1 MNTAQR
7 ARVPAVA
14 LPIGRRNCAL
24 LLAAEALP
32 SHLPRMTPIFRSPR
46 TTLVLAA
53 HAALLLSLACSKG
66 DSRTDSAA
74 ARPAA
79 AAPAS
84 RDSSSLSVHKTAYG
98 KTPDGKVVDAYT
110 MRNRN
115 HVAVQVITWGA
126 TITNFGSPDK
136 TGHFDDIV
144 LGFDSLPG
152 YLHNTQFFGVIVG
165 RYGNRIARGKFKL
178 DGKTYTLAINN
189 APNSLHGGLKGFD
202 KVVWTAEPVQT
213 DTAVGVAL
221 TYVSHDGEEGYPGTL
236 TAKVT
241 YTLNDR
247 NELAIDY
254 QATTDKA
261 TPVNLT
267 NHTYWNLRGEGNG
280 DILSHT
286 LMINADSMTPVDSTL
301 IPTGQITPVAGTPF
315 DFRTPTAIGARVDQD
330 DPQIKNGH
338 GYDHN
343 FVLNRGAAGALV
355 HAARLADPQSGR
367 TLDVYTTEPGV
378 QYYSGNFLD
387 GTTIG
392 KGGHKYAHRSGVAL
406 ETQHYPDSPNQPN
419 FPTTILKPGETY
431 KSRTV
436 FTVGVVK

>member
-1 MNTAQR
+1 
-7 ARVPAVA
+7 
-14 LPIGRRNCAL
+14 
-24 LLAAEALP
+24 
-32 SHLPRMTPIFRSPR
+32 MTPILSSPR
-46 TTLVLAA
+46 STLVLAA
-53 HAALLLSLACSKG
+53 NAALLLSLACSK
-66 DSRTDSAA
+66 DAPRTDSAA

-79 AAPAS
+79 AATTSLDTLA
-84 RDSSSLSVHKTAYG
+84 LSVHKTPYG

-115 HVAVQVITWGA
+115 HVIVQVITWGA
-126 TITNFGSPDK
+126 TITNIGAPDR

-144 LGFDSLPG
+144 LGYDSLPG
-152 YLHNTQFFGVIVG
+152 YLNNTQYFGVVVG
-165 RYGNRIARGKFKL
+165 RYGNRIARGKFTL
-178 DGKTYTLAINN
+178 DGKTYSLAINN
-189 APNSLHGGLKGFD
+189 APNTLHGGLKGFD

-213 DTAVGVAL
+213 DSAVGVAL
-221 TYVSHDGEEGYPGTL
+221 TYVSRDGEEGYPGTL

-301 IPTGQITPVAGTPF
+301 IPTGQITPVSGTPF
-315 DFRTPTAIGARVDQD
+315 DFRTPTAIGARVNQD
-330 DPQIKNGH
+330 DQQIKNGK

-343 FVLNRGAAGALV
+343 FVLNHGAPGALV

-367 TLDVYTTEPGV
+367 TVDIYTTEPGV
-378 QYYSGNFLD
+378 QFYSGNFLD
-387 GTTIG
+387 GKIVG
-392 KGGHKYAHRSGVAL
+392 KNGHKYGYRSGTAL

-419 FPTTILKPGETY
+419 FPSTILKPGATY